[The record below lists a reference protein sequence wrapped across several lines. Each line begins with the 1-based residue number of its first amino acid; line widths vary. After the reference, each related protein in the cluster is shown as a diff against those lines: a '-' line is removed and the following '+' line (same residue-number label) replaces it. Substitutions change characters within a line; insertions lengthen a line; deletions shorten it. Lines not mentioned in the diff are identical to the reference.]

1 MEDVHGK
8 QEGVEIGKLTAS
20 KQAKR
25 STERN
30 LKALLTRV
38 AATTADLE
46 NLLETIL
53 PLYDDIL
60 QGLII

>member
-1 MEDVHGK
+1 MEDVHVERGR
-8 QEGVEIGKLTAS
+8 VEIGKLTTS

-46 NLLETIL
+46 NLLETKL
-53 PLYDDIL
+53 PLDDDIL

>member
-8 QEGVEIGKLTAS
+8 QEGVEIGKLTAN

>member
-30 LKALLTRV
+30 LKALLTVSR
-38 AATTADLE
+38 
-46 NLLETIL
+46 LLLLT
-53 PLYDDIL
+53 
-60 QGLII
+60 